1 MNSNHTCSVASLL
14 RFSGLLLLVLPLPS
28 RALTATAAPGQIV
41 TFSVTAEG
49 NPPFAYRWFKDGQE
63 LAGATAAE
71 HLLNS
76 AAALDAGTYVA
87 EVRNAMGATLSDA
100 ATLTVAP
107 VETAP
112 VITASPAS
120 QTVFAG
126 AAVSFSGSASGT
138 PAPAYQWLKDGV
150 PLPGATAGTFTLA
163 TVSLADA
170 GMYTLTA
177 TNSVGTAT
185 SAPAVLTVNPP
196 LTAPVFALQPVSQ
209 TVFAGAPVSFTASA
223 SGNPAPAYQ
232 WRRDGTAIAGATN
245 ATFSLA
251 VAALADTGTYT
262 LTATNSVGTATSAP
276 AVLTVNPPL
285 TAPVFALQPVSQT
298 VFAGAPVSFT
308 ASASGNPAPAYQWRR
323 DGTAIAGATNATFS
337 LASAALADTGTYTL
351 TATNSV
357 GTATSAPAV
366 LTVAASS
373 GAPVFTLQPVSQ
385 SVMKGGS
392 VALAAA
398 ASGNPAPTI
407 QWLKD
412 GVVLPGATG
421 GVYGITNVVAGSA
434 GAYQAVAQ
442 NSAGS
447 VTSATALITVSP
459 APALP
464 VITSQPVG
472 QTVIVG
478 ATVTFTVIATGSP
491 APTYR
496 WCLQVKSGR
505 TVTKTYLSGA
515 TNPSLTLTNV
525 TTANAGTYAVEVTNS
540 AGTITSAGAI
550 LKVTTT
556 STKGPKT
563 QTTLASGTTVAAALP
578 SPFADTLRV
587 DFNAD
592 RRADLVFQH
601 LSSGAAKAWLQGSP
615 ARQAE
620 LQLAAPTKAW
630 RLAAAADFN
639 GDGAGDLVW
648 QHSAAAAAEIH
659 LLTGAKRIGTVSL
672 SKIPSTWQLAAAGDF
687 TGDGQPDL
695 VFQASDTGERT
706 VLALHGLHA
715 DGLLPLESLPVEWN
729 IAGAGDFNADG
740 ATDLLLE
747 NLLTGECQ
755 LWLLRGTATL
765 GRASLGRPGALWEPA
780 GATDL
785 NGDGRS
791 DILWEHPGTG
801 ERLAWLLVPSGAP
814 VAVPLGRENPGWLLA
829 H

>member
-28 RALTATAAPGQIV
+28 RALTATATPGQIV

-76 AAALDAGTYVA
+76 AGALDAGTYVA

-107 VETAP
+107 VETTP

-163 TVSLADA
+163 TASLADA

-209 TVFAGAPVSFTASA
+209 TVFAGV
-223 SGNPAPAYQ
+223 
-232 WRRDGTAIAGATN
+232 
-245 ATFSLA
+245 
-251 VAALADTGTYT
+251 
-262 LTATNSVGTATSAP
+262 
-276 AVLTVNPPL
+276 
-285 TAPVFALQPVSQT
+285 
-298 VFAGAPVSFT
+298 PVSFT

-337 LASAALADTGTYTL
+337 LASAALGDTGTYTV

-385 SVMKGGS
+385 SVIEGGS
-392 VALAAA
+392 VALQAA

-407 QWLKD
+407 QWYKD

-421 GVYGITNVVAGSA
+421 GLYGIANAVTGSA
-434 GAYQAVAQ
+434 GAYYAVAQ

-447 VTSATALITVSP
+447 ATSATALITVSP

-556 STKGPKT
+556 STKGPKSR
-563 QTTLASGTTVAAALP
+563 TTLASGTTVAAALP

-601 LSSGAAKAWLQGSP
+601 LSSGAAKAWLQGNP

-659 LLTGAKRIGTVSL
+659 LLAGAKRIGTVSL
-672 SKIPSTWQLAAAGDF
+672 SRIPASWQLAAAGDF
-687 TGDGQPDL
+687 TGDGRPDL

-706 VLALHGLHA
+706 VLALHGLQV
-715 DGLLPLESLPVEWN
+715 DELLPLESLPVEWN

>member
-28 RALTATAAPGQIV
+28 RALTATATPGQIV

-76 AAALDAGTYVA
+76 AGALDAGTYVA

-107 VETAP
+107 VETTP

-150 PLPGATAGTFTLA
+150 PLPGAT
-163 TVSLADA
+163 
-170 GMYTLTA
+170 
-177 TNSVGTAT
+177 
-185 SAPAVLTVNPP
+185 
-196 LTAPVFALQPVSQ
+196 
-209 TVFAGAPVSFTASA
+209 
-223 SGNPAPAYQ
+223 
-232 WRRDGTAIAGATN
+232 
-245 ATFSLA
+245 
-251 VAALADTGTYT
+251 
-262 LTATNSVGTATSAP
+262 
-276 AVLTVNPPL
+276 
-285 TAPVFALQPVSQT
+285 
-298 VFAGAPVSFT
+298 
-308 ASASGNPAPAYQWRR
+308 
-323 DGTAIAGATNATFS
+323 NATFS
-337 LASAALADTGTYTL
+337 LASAALGDTGTYTV

-385 SVMKGGS
+385 SVIEGGS
-392 VALAAA
+392 VALQAA

-407 QWLKD
+407 QWYKD

-421 GVYGITNVVAGSA
+421 GLYGIANAVTGSA
-434 GAYQAVAQ
+434 GAYYAVAQ

-447 VTSATALITVSP
+447 ATSATALITVSP

-496 WCLQVKSGR
+496 WCLQVKSRR

-556 STKGPKT
+556 STKGPKS

-601 LSSGAAKAWLQGSP
+601 LSSGAAKAWLQGNP

-659 LLTGAKRIGTVSL
+659 LLAGAKRIGTVSL
-672 SKIPSTWQLAAAGDF
+672 SRIPASWQLAAAGDF

-706 VLALHGLHA
+706 VLALHGLQA